1 MKGILE
7 FSSDEYHAD
16 PCDQPSLSS
25 TIARVLINRTPAHAK
40 AAHPRLTDVPLEPRT
55 SDAMDMGTAVHQI
68 LLRDDRIDVET
79 FKDYRTNDAKAWR
92 DTVRANGRIPMLEPQ
107 WARAVNIAD
116 AVREQMRGLD
126 EPTPF
131 THGTAEQTIVWE
143 DTGGAMCRA
152 RLDWLHN
159 EMTLIDDLKVTSRSA
174 DPVVWQK
181 QIWSMGYD
189 IQAAFYVRGLVAYQD
204 ANFAPAARPFTPR
217 FRWVVAESSPPYCV
231 SVVELSDADMQAANF
246 AVDGAIDLWNRC
258 LKSGDWPGYKREP
271 HIAVKPGWATR
282 DDAWSAVDA
291 DEQVP
296 F

>member
-1 MKGILE
+1 MLE
-7 FSSDEYHAD
+7 LSSDEYHAD
-16 PCDQPSLSS
+16 PCDTPSLSS

-40 AAHPRLTDVPLEPRT
+40 AAHPRLSDVPLEPKT

-68 LLRDDRIDVET
+68 LLRDDRIDVADEW
-79 FKDYRTNDAKAWR
+79 DNYRTRAAQDWR
-92 DTVRANGRIPMLEPQ
+92 SIVRSIGRVPMLRHQ
-107 WARAVNIAD
+107 WERAVDVAD
-116 AVREQMRGLD
+116 AIRDQMRGLD

-131 THGTAEQTIVWE
+131 THGTPEQTITWQ

-159 EMTLIDDLKVTSRSA
+159 DMTLIDDLKVTSKSA

-189 IQAAFYVRGLVAYQD
+189 IQAAFYVRGLLAYLGD
-204 ANFAPAARPFTPR
+204 MSHPMTPR

-246 AVDGAIDLWNRC
+246 AVDGAIDLWNKC
-258 LKSGDWPGYKREP
+258 LNGNWWPGYKSEP
-271 HIAVKPGWATR
+271 HIAVRPGWATR
-282 DDAWSAVDA
+282 EDAWSTVDV
-291 DEQVP
+291 DESVP